1 MRSYTLNDAARTS
14 LRALE
19 PAPARRVIAIIVEML
34 DEDVP
39 LVRETDF
46 VVTRGPQIMARP
58 VPGTDLAIHY
68 VPAGVHVFVVD
79 VVRHPPA

>member
-1 MRSYTLNDAARTS
+1 MRSYTLSDAARAS

-19 PAPARRVIAIIVEML
+19 PARGQRVIAVIVEML
-34 DEDVP
+34 DEGVP
-39 LVRETDF
+39 LVRDTDF

-58 VPGTDLAIHY
+58 VPGTDLAVQY